1 MSGGEVD
8 IIILEPIT
16 PNTSELLVYFLHPI
30 VCIYI
35 RSTPSFL
42 ILRVQVQVHLQYS
55 SRI

>member
-42 ILRVQVQVHLQYS
+42 ILRVQVQVDLQYS
-55 SRI
+55 SWI